1 MKNRIWKSLQGHR
14 KFFEAALLVV
24 CCNNTSILHRF
35 QDITTFTV
43 YMTACNIKKSFIWA
57 TYTFQSVYEYIL
69 ANRCYLFGALRFTKV
84 SNTWSDFQRHQGHS
98 YWCRLTDHIY
108 GFQVPEKRIF
118 VNNWSSRPDAIPVTS
133 LKRTWRELWP
143 RKITH
148 LPHPFVIHQRSAA
161 QDLLHPLHRLYSA
174 RSTQ

>member
-1 MKNRIWKSLQGHR
+1 MQLSKSVEFLSTATQLYEKLHLKKLAR
-14 KFFEAALLVV
+14 SSEIALFEAALLVV

-35 QDITTFTV
+35 RDIATFTV

-84 SNTWSDFQRHQGHS
+84 SNTWSDFQRHLGHS

-108 GFQVPEKRIF
+108 GFQVPQKRIF

-133 LKRTWRELWP
+133 LKRTWSNNYDHG
-143 RKITH
+143 K
-148 LPHPFVIHQRSAA
+148 
-161 QDLLHPLHRLYSA
+161 
-174 RSTQ
+174 